1 MRAWRVC
8 VGMICAFGWVAGQAN
23 STEAQDSAA
32 LTVESVSVEKS
43 DRDTYFKVT
52 IRWPSEEV
60 DEDYSEFLKKSEGHR
75 VPRRYYGQWPADGL
89 ALIPQDGG
97 AILVVCARQTTDT
110 SSSGT
115 PGFRVPRVMRS
126 PAVFLGK
133 LREEGTRSFL
143 LRRPTS
149 AGSWSYVP
157 VSVDFSRAG
166 RASGLDKEWLT
177 AQADFLTDFE
187 APPDQSFFKF
197 AAARLSARLGRKA
210 GDETTNEFA
219 RWTGNANEQLYEVTT
234 GALAL
239 QESLQLDRMRGGA
252 RDEGLRDVDVDTVKG
267 VTVRSHPWT
276 KMLGGKTPL
285 IESIAGMVPDDQYYI
300 RFKTTRSMADFLD
313 SAEQWGGSLMGAAEA
328 GGRDYRAKERIERQI
343 CLKSTWLSKL
353 LGPAVIESLVFTG
366 YDPYL
371 REGSDFSV
379 VFNLKAPQVFEMA
392 VNRYIEEARRDNKD
406 LKEDKFEYQGVAV
419 QTFTTPDHAVRCH
432 RARMGDFY
440 VYSNSPAAMRRIIDT
455 HGGRRS
461 SLAKSLD
468 FVYMRTL
475 YPAGDED
482 EDGFIFL
489 SDAFI
494 RALVGPRIRI
504 GEKRRIEALTSME
517 MIKNAALLY
526 LYENPDASI
535 PNLEDLYNR
544 GYLEARHISAEP
556 GDHFTWD
563 PAAFTASSER
573 YGRPGHLTPLVELD
587 VDNVTAKEKSDYE
600 QFRDQYQNYWRRYFD
615 PVGIRI
621 ATGQTLRLS
630 VTILPLIDNSR
641 YAELQELIG
650 GRAVE
655 LEPIRRDGPVVL
667 RLAAHLN
674 PDSQLLQMVQ
684 SIGASELA
692 RDVPPAMRKAMMW
705 MGSRMEFWIEDSD
718 ALTAAIHGQQP
729 SKAFDVPVVL
739 AVEVKNPL
747 GLAAFL
753 TGIQTMVQVSSP
765 NTVIFEPTEPYKGY
779 LLTRVRPEPDSWV
792 VQDKED
798 GERMRNVGLYY
809 GKIGRM
815 LYLSTSLPTLHRII
829 DAMPASQPAS
839 GATSEAAASQP
850 ATMAAAPSV
859 KGHLSLRFDL
869 EKAAQCRQVLMYL
882 LTTGMWETEQQHLRN
897 LWLLTHTVGLGP
909 QAKASPE
916 RVLGYA
922 IDSAL
927 GNTYRY
933 DAPRDEIV
941 GSTTGSLWNP
951 TMSEELPPASPLRRL
966 FESIRRIEVALEFT
980 QDGLRTDLAFDRT
993 SR

>member
-1 MRAWRVC
+1 MRAWQVC
-8 VGMICAFGWVAGQAN
+8 VGMTCAFGWMTGQVGLA
-23 STEAQDSAA
+23 EAQDSAA
-32 LTVESVSVEKS
+32 VTVESVSVEKS
-43 DRDTYFKVT
+43 DKDTYFKVT

-60 DEDYSEFLKKSEGHR
+60 DEDYSEFLKKSDR
-75 VPRRYYGQWPADGL
+75 RRLPWRYYGQWPADGL
-89 ALIPQDGG
+89 TLIPQDSG
-97 AILVVCARQTTDT
+97 AILVVPARQATDT

-115 PGFRVPRVMRS
+115 PGFRAPRVMRS

-133 LREEGTRSFL
+133 LREAGARPFL
-143 LRRPTS
+143 LRCPSPEGRWT
-149 AGSWSYVP
+149 YLP
-157 VSVDFSRAG
+157 VNVDFSRAG

-177 AQADFLTDFE
+177 AQADFVTDFD
-187 APPDQSFFKF
+187 APPDQSFFKY
-197 AAARLSARLGRKA
+197 AAARFSARLGRKPA
-210 GDETTNEFA
+210 DETANEFA
-219 RWTGNANEQLYEVTT
+219 RWTGNTSEQLYEVTT

-239 QESLQLDRMRGGA
+239 QESLQLDRMRGGT
-252 RDEGLRDVDVDTVKG
+252 RDEGLRDVDVDTIKG

-276 KMLGGKTPL
+276 NMLGGKTPV
-285 IESIAGMVPDDQYYI
+285 IEAIAGMVPDDQYYI

-313 SAEQWGGSLMGAAEA
+313 AAEQWGGSLMRVAEA
-328 GGRDYRAKERIERQI
+328 GGRDYRAKEKIERQI

-379 VFNLKAPQVFEMA
+379 IFNLKAPPVFEMA
-392 VNRYIEEARRDNKD
+392 VNRYIDEARRENKD
-406 LKEDKFEYQGVAV
+406 LKEDKFEYRGVTV
-419 QTFTTPDHAVRCH
+419 QTFITPDHAVCCH

-440 VYSNSPAAMRRIIDT
+440 VYSNSPAGMRRIIDT
-455 HGGRRS
+455 HGGQRP
-461 SLAKSLD
+461 SLANSLD

-475 YPAGDED
+475 YPAGDKD
-482 EDGFIFL
+482 EDGFMFL

-556 GDHFTWD
+556 GDRFTWD
-563 PAAFTASSER
+563 PATFTARSER

-587 VDNVTAKEKSDYE
+587 VGNVTAKEKSDYE
-600 QFRDQYQNYWRRYFD
+600 QFRDRYQNYWRRYFD

-621 ATGQTLRLS
+621 GTGQTLRLS

-667 RLAAHLN
+667 RLATHLN
-674 PDSQLLQMVQ
+674 PDSQLLQMIQ
-684 SIGASELA
+684 SVGASELA

-729 SKAFDVPVVL
+729 SRAFDVPVVL

-753 TGIQTMVQVSSP
+753 TGVQTMVQVSSP

-779 LLTRVRPEPDSWV
+779 LLTRVRPAPDSWV

-815 LYLSTSLPTLHRII
+815 LYLSTSLPMLHRIV
-829 DAMPASQPAS
+829 DAMPATQPAS
-839 GATSEAAASQP
+839 GPAGEVVASEP
-850 ATMAAAPSV
+850 ATAPASPSA

-869 EKAAQCRQVLMYL
+869 EKAAQCRQALMYL
-882 LTTGMWETEQQHLRN
+882 LSTGMWETEQQHLRN
-897 LWLLTHTVGLGP
+897 LWLLAHTVGLGP
-909 QAKASPE
+909 QAKAAPE
-916 RVLGYA
+916 QVLGYA

-933 DAPRDEIV
+933 DAQRDEIV
-941 GSTTGSLWNP
+941 GSATGSLWNP
-951 TMSEELPPASPLRRL
+951 TMGEELPQTSPLRRL
-966 FESIRRIEVALEFT
+966 LESIRRIEAVLEFT
-980 QDGLRTDLAFDRT
+980 RDGLRTDLTFDRT
-993 SR
+993 SK